1 MVAYRKLVTPDE
13 SSELRG
19 FLFSREKKK
28 NSSSKTF
35 DRKQRDTC
43 FRRRRVKKKEK
54 KTRKENR
61 NIGKKAFPHFHRT
74 DPAIHR

>member
-28 NSSSKTF
+28 KFIVENVRSQATRYVLSTK
-35 DRKQRDTC
+35 KG
-43 FRRRRVKKKEK
+43 KKKRK
-54 KTRKENR
+54 KNKKRK
-61 NIGKKAFPHFHRT
+61 
-74 DPAIHR
+74 